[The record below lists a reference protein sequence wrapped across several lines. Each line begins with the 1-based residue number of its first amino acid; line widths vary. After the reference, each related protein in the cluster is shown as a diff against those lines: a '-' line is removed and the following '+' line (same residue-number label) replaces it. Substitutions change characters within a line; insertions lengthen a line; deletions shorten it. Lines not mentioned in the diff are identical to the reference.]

1 MMPFFIYAFITGVFN
16 LFIIMVSI
24 DNGDEIGL
32 QWINPIVIYNNVHV
46 NWFGCIVLTIL
57 AHIIAGPW
65 ACLYWFYKIIIVG
78 IYKLCTVGRK

>member
-1 MMPFFIYAFITGVFN
+1 MIPFEIYTFVTG
-16 LFIIMVSI
+16 LLHLMIIMISLENV
-24 DNGDEIGL
+24 GL

-65 ACLYWFYKIIIVG
+65 ACLYWFYK
-78 IYKLCTVGRK
+78 LCTVGRK